1 MNNYSPDALAIL
13 GFGYKDTPSPAEIQD
28 AFHRL
33 AAVHHPD
40 RGGDGDQM
48 RRLLEARDALMP
60 HAKRTSASAARSV
73 TRRARMLENPDTRAL
88 QEFSQRV
95 HVDLASCFL
104 ALPKIKAWGLSLDHP
119 RAAKIARGEANR
131 SKRAEW
137 SPGSMS
143 FDAAETMAAS
153 AGGTGDAV
161 MDDLVGRC
169 RSALSDTTYAPGQ
182 ILDDDQDALIAKMM
196 RLKAAL
202 KPRDRERLEMRFEH
216 GLSIQEIA
224 VALGVADK
232 TIYAAI
238 ERMKSILRG
247 ALERSD
253 WEEAHNL
260 LLRLAADEDDAAPVV
275 LSKNGQLGWDLD
287 AAEVQP

>member
-1 MNNYSPDALAIL
+1 MSCFDPDALETL
-13 GFGYKDTPSPAEIQD
+13 GFGYKDQPSTAEVQS
-28 AFHRL
+28 AFHKL
-33 AAVHHPD
+33 AAIHHPD
-40 RGGDGDQM
+40 RGGNNEAM
-48 RRLLEARDALMP
+48 RRLIEARDALMP

-73 TRRARMLENPDTRAL
+73 TRRARALENPDTRAL

-104 ALPKIKAWGLSLDHP
+104 ALPKIKEWGLSLDHP

-137 SPGSMS
+137 SPGGLS
-143 FDAAETMAAS
+143 FDVAETIAAS
-153 AGGTGDAV
+153 AGGTGDAK
-161 MDDLVGRC
+161 MDDLIDRC
-169 RSALSDTTYAPGQ
+169 RSAAADETYAPGQ
-182 ILDDDQDALIAKMM
+182 ILDDDQDAMIAKMM

-202 KPRDRERLEMRFEH
+202 KPRDRERLEMRFEK
-216 GLSIQEIA
+216 GMSIQEIA

-238 ERMKSILRG
+238 ARMKGILRA

-253 WEEAHNL
+253 WADAHNL
-260 LLRLAADEDDAAPVV
+260 LRLASGDDAPAPVV
-275 LSKNGQLGWDLD
+275 LDKTGQLGWDLLD
-287 AAEVQP
+287 AEVQP